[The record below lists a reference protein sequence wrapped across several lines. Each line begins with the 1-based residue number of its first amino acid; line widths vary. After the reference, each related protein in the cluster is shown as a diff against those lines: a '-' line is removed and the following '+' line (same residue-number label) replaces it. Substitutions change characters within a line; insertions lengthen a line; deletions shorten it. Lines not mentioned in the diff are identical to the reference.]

1 MELWQVYSYMKGY
14 KRRMLQVSSHALYSG
29 YWAAYYSSSK
39 RPRSP
44 KLMLEKMQQQMERDE
59 AGTNLEAPDVETF
72 MRRENARIQ
81 KLKVKVKEPAQGE

>member
-59 AGTNLEAPDVETF
+59 AVTNLEAPDVETF